1 MSQSKPP
8 GVVSK
13 IVSVTSCY
21 FSSILCTFVMM
32 YWFKELLVVGV

>member
-1 MSQSKPP
+1 MTQSKLP

-21 FSSILCTFVMM
+21 FSTILCTFVNDV
-32 YWFKELLVVGV
+32 LV